1 MDKLE
6 YELVTLKNGKQYF
19 VLEDILY
26 EYDTYDLILNV
37 EDESDIKIV
46 LQEIKNGKLVL
57 SDVEDKEFKQK
68 NFIKAREYFEKVYNM
83 ECEEETL

>member
-57 SDVEDKEFKQK
+57 TDVTDSELLRNLSPLFDERIKLKQEG
-68 NFIKAREYFEKVYNM
+68 I
-83 ECEEETL
+83 

>member
-6 YELVTLKNGKQYF
+6 YELVTLYNGKQYF
-19 VLEDILY
+19 VLESLMY

-46 LQEIKNGKLVL
+46 IQEIKNGKTVL
-57 SDVEDKEFKQK
+57 TDVSDGYLLKTLSAMFKEKIEAKQ
-68 NFIKAREYFEKVYNM
+68 NDIN
-83 ECEEETL
+83 

>member
-6 YELVTLKNGKQYF
+6 YELVTLYNGKQYF
-19 VLEDILY
+19 VLESLMY

-46 LQEIKNGKLVL
+46 IQEIKNGKTVL
-57 SDVEDKEFKQK
+57 NEVKDEYLLKTLGAQFKEKIESKQG
-68 NFIKAREYFEKVYNM
+68 NI
-83 ECEEETL
+83 